1 MFRKKRMA
9 AKVFRV
15 KDAYMR
21 LANWSYYNKSPKNLR
36 WAFQVM
42 DFLKDDLGLKSV
54 QIIDGPMVDLFD
66 IDSRCEFETHF
77 NNNQVV
83 DILIPNTAPISGWKL
98 QTSGHV

>member
-15 KDAYMR
+15 KGAYMR
-21 LANWSYYNKSPKNLR
+21 LTNYSYYSNSPKKLL

-54 QIIDGPMVDLFD
+54 QIVDGPTIDIFDL
-66 IDSRCEFETHF
+66 DSRAEFEIYF
-77 NNNQVV
+77 NNNKIV
-83 DILIPNTAPISGWKL
+83 DILVPSNISFSEWEL
-98 QTSGHV
+98 REASDV

>member
-15 KDAYMR
+15 KGAYMR
-21 LANWSYYNKSPKNLR
+21 LTNYSYYSNSPKKLL

-54 QIIDGPMVDLFD
+54 QIVDGPTVDLFD